1 MSKEKITDLAKRL
14 REAAQAQDP
23 IAQAVIELVK
33 LSSEAAKER
42 LVSAGGDDM
51 LREQGAARCFDK
63 LHKELTTNPPSIGQ
77 ENKR

>member
-33 LSSEAAKER
+33 LSSDTAKES
-42 LVSAGGDDM
+42 LVSADGDDM
-51 LREQGAARCFDK
+51 LRAQGAARQFDR
-63 LHKELTTNPPSIGQ
+63 LHKELTTNPPSIRRPG
-77 ENKR
+77 E